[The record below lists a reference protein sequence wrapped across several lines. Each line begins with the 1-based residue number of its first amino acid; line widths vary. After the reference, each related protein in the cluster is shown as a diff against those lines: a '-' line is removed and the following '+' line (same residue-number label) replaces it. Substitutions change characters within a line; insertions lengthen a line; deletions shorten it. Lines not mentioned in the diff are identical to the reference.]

1 MVEAMLEVVL
11 ANYFRKIQSNFELV
25 VTEKIPIL
33 STLKMYASE
42 SHFKC
47 EFSLFS
53 RTPPKLVMICWLN
66 KHLKNISKEYL
77 VSLFDT
83 LILPPIQQL
92 IIRS

>member
-47 EFSLFS
+47 EFSLFF
-53 RTPPKLVMICWLN
+53 
-66 KHLKNISKEYL
+66 KNTSKSCYDML
-77 VSLFDT
+77 AKYTFKKYF
-83 LILPPIQQL
+83 
-92 IIRS
+92 